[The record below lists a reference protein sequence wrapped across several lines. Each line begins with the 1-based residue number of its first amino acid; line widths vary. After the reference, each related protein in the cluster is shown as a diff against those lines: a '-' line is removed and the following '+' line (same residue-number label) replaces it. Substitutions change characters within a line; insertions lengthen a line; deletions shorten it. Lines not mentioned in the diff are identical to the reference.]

1 MYKELP
7 AEIQDSLK
15 EFSMSREVR
24 VRIAPSPTGDPHVGT
39 AYTALFNYVF
49 AKKNK
54 GKFILRIEDTDQSRA
69 KSSSEAMILS
79 SLKWL
84 GLSWDEGPDVGGK
97 FGPYRQSER
106 LPIYTEYSKKLLAN
120 GTAYHCFCTAER
132 LDQLRATQKA
142 EGLTTRYDGHC
153 RDLSKEIVDA
163 KIKAE
168 EKSVL
173 RLKVPKSGS
182 VIFKDMLRGDLE
194 FDVDRIDDQVL
205 IKTDGFPTY
214 HLANVVDDH
223 LMQISHVIRAEEW
236 ISSTPKHVLLYKA
249 FGWEMPEFCHLPLLR
264 NADKSKISKRKNPVS
279 LSYYKRAGILPATL
293 LNYLGMMGFSF
304 GDDKEIFTVE
314 EMTEVFD
321 LKKISL
327 GGPVFDVAKLTWLNQ
342 HYIQKMPAATFVEY
356 IREEIFGK
364 DYLLALRPLLQE
376 RMTRFEQFVDNFSFF
391 FNGALVYEG
400 LDILPKGKEPHALRL
415 MLNELVELL
424 DELYDWNHSDIH
436 NLMNAHRERIGW
448 KPKDYFMTVRMI
460 ATGRK
465 DSPGL
470 AESLEQIGRE
480 MTRFRIRNYLDV
492 GLKD

>member
-1 MYKELP
+1 
-7 AEIQDSLK
+7 
-15 EFSMSREVR
+15 MSREVR

-69 KSSSEAMILS
+69 KSSSESMILS

-84 GLSWDEGPDVGGK
+84 GLSWDEGPDNGGK

-106 LPIYTEYSKKLLAN
+106 LPIYKEYSEKLTAN

-132 LDQLRATQKA
+132 LDELRAKQKA

-153 RDLSKEIVDA
+153 RELSRETVNA
-163 KIKAE
+163 KIKAG
-168 EKSVL
+168 EKNVV
-173 RLKVPKSGS
+173 RLKVPTTGIVK
-182 VIFKDMLRGDLE
+182 FNDMLRGELE

-205 IKTDGFPTY
+205 MKTDGFPTY
-214 HLANVVDDH
+214 HLANVVDDY

-236 ISSTPKHVLLYKA
+236 ISSTPKHVLLYRA
-249 FGWEMPEFCHLPLLR
+249 FGWEAPEFCHLPLLR

-279 LSYYKRAGILPATL
+279 LSYYKRAGILPTTL

-327 GGPVFDVAKLTWLNQ
+327 GGPVFDLAKLTWLNQ
-342 HYIQKMPAATFVEY
+342 HYIHKLPADEFVNY
-356 IREEIFGK
+356 IRDEIFSK
-364 DYLLALRPLLQE
+364 DYLLALRPLLQD

-391 FNGALVYEG
+391 FNGALHYEG
-400 LDILPKGKEPHALRL
+400 LDIVPKGKDAQALRL

-424 DELYDWNHSDIH
+424 DELYDWNHTAIH
-436 NLMNAHRERIGW
+436 DLMNAHRERIGW

-460 ATGRK
+460 TTGRK

-480 MTRFRIRNYLDV
+480 MVRFRIRNYLDV
-492 GLKD
+492 GLKG

>member
-1 MYKELP
+1 
-7 AEIQDSLK
+7 
-15 EFSMSREVR
+15 MSREVR

-54 GKFILRIEDTDQSRA
+54 GKFVLRIEDTDQTRA
-69 KSSSEAMILS
+69 KSSSEAMILT

-84 GLSWDEGPDVGGK
+84 GLAWDEGPDTGGK

-106 LPIYTEYSKKLLAN
+106 LPIYKEHSEKLIAN
-120 GTAYHCFCTAER
+120 GTAYFCFCTAER
-132 LDQLRATQKA
+132 LDEVRARQKA
-142 EGLTTRYDGHC
+142 EGLTTRYDGYC
-153 RDLSKEIVDA
+153 RELSKSDVEA
-163 KIKAE
+163 KLKAG
-168 EKSVL
+168 EKHVV
-173 RLKVPKSGS
+173 RLKVPASGT
-182 VIFKDMLRGDLE
+182 VKFNDMLRGELE

-205 IKTDGFPTY
+205 VKTDGFPTY
-214 HLANVVDDH
+214 HLANVVDDY

-236 ISSTPKHVLLYKA
+236 ISSTPKHVLLYRA
-249 FGWEMPEFCHLPLLR
+249 FGWDAPEFCHLPLLR

-279 LSYYKRAGILPATL
+279 LSYYKRAGILPTTL
-293 LNYLGMMGFSF
+293 VNYLGMMGFSF
-304 GDDKEIFTVE
+304 GDDKEIFSLD

-342 HYIQKMPAATFVEY
+342 HYIQKMSADDFVDFVRDEVFS
-356 IREEIFGK
+356 R

-376 RMTRFEQFVDNFSFF
+376 RITRFEQFVDNFSFF
-391 FNGALVYEG
+391 FNGALPYEG
-400 LDILPKGKEPHALRL
+400 MDILPKGKDATSLRL
-415 MLNELVELL
+415 MLSELVELL
-424 DELYDWNHSDIH
+424 DELYDWNQTAIH
-436 NLMNAHRERIGW
+436 DLMNAHRERIGW
-448 KPKDYFMTVRMI
+448 KPKDYFMTVRLI

-480 MTRFRIRNYLDV
+480 MVRFRIRNYLHV
-492 GLKD
+492 GLEE

>member
-1 MYKELP
+1 
-7 AEIQDSLK
+7 
-15 EFSMSREVR
+15 MSREVR

-54 GKFILRIEDTDQSRA
+54 GKFVLRIEDTDQVRA
-69 KSSSEAMILS
+69 KPSSEAMILA

-84 GLSWDEGPDVGGK
+84 GLSWDEGPDIGGK

-106 LPIYTEYSKKLLAN
+106 LLIYKEYSQKLLAN
-120 GTAYHCFCTAER
+120 GTAYYCFCTTER
-132 LDQLRATQKA
+132 LDEVRARQKA

-153 RDLSKEIVDA
+153 RELSQASVVA
-163 KIKAE
+163 KKTAGE
-168 EKSVL
+168 RYVV
-173 RLKVPKSGS
+173 RLKVPGSGT
-182 VIFKDMLRGDLE
+182 VKFNDMLRGQLE

-205 IKTDGFPTY
+205 MKTDGFPTY
-214 HLANVVDDH
+214 HLANVVDDY

-236 ISSTPKHVLLYKA
+236 ISSTPKHILLYRA
-249 FGWEMPEFCHLPLLR
+249 FGWDAPEFCHLPLLR

-279 LSYYKRAGILPATL
+279 LSYYKRAGILAKTL
-293 LNYLGMMGFSF
+293 VNYLGMMGFSF
-304 GDDKEIFTVE
+304 GDDKEIFSIE
-314 EMTEVFD
+314 EMIEVFE

-327 GGPVFDVAKLTWLNQ
+327 GGPVFDMAKLTWLNQ
-342 HYIQKMPAATFVEY
+342 HYIQKLAADEFVDFV
-356 IREEIFGK
+356 RDEIFSK

-391 FNGALVYEG
+391 FNGSLPYEG
-400 LDILPKGKEPHALRL
+400 MDILPKGKDSTTLRL
-415 MLNELVELL
+415 MLSELVELL
-424 DELYDWNHSDIH
+424 DELYEWSHTNIH
-436 NLMNAHRERIGW
+436 DLMNAHRERIGW
-448 KPKDYFMTVRMI
+448 KPKDYFMTVRLI
-460 ATGRK
+460 TTGRK

-480 MTRFRIRNYLDV
+480 MVRFRIRNYLDV